1 MLQHYLQQNIEEM
14 IYACNSQ
21 NKPGYAW
28 KANGVFISNIGLEI
42 NFMKYFQPNT
52 LLFHIY

>member
-52 LLFHIY
+52 L